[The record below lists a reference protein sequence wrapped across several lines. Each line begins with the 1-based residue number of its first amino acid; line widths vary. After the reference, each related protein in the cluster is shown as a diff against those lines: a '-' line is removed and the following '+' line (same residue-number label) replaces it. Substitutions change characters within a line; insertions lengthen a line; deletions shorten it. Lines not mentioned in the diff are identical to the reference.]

1 MDFEQ
6 LKTFANLSNSNNF
19 TRTAEEMNVV
29 QSTVTTRIKMLEEEV
44 GETLFLRRTR
54 NVELTDSGK
63 TFLTY
68 VTKTLEIMDEG
79 MKATRI
85 QSKFSE
91 SLVIGGMN
99 SLWETP
105 ILEQI
110 NQYQSSNPSTSL
122 RLITGHS
129 EDIIEKIR
137 YGLIDVGFVYNPL
150 YSSMFNVEVV
160 KEESILL
167 VGARQLVEKLSLLT
181 SKDLKDIPFIHYNWG
196 SDFSEWFEEEVG
208 KHETMPY
215 RVDHAGVALRLILNG
230 EGIGFVLESM
240 IRKYEENDLIS
251 RVSFNPKEIIPTRKV
266 YMVSTKRKKER
277 LNTFLQ
283 YMVVKNKEY

>member
-6 LKTFANLSNSNNF
+6 LKTFANLANSKNF

-29 QSTVTTRIKMLEEEV
+29 QSTVTTRIKMLEAEV

-54 NVELTDSGK
+54 NVELTDAGK
-63 TFLTY
+63 LFFSY
-68 VTKTLEIMDEG
+68 VIKTLEIMDEG
-79 MKATRI
+79 IKATRI
-85 QSKFSE
+85 QSKFSQ

-150 YSSMFNVEVV
+150 YTSMFNVEVI
-160 KEESILL
+160 KEEPISL
-167 VGARQLVEKLSLLT
+167 VGATQLVEKLGLLT
-181 SKDLKDIPFIHYNWG
+181 SNDLKDLPFIHYNWG
-196 SDFSEWFEEEVG
+196 SDFSEWFEEEIG

-215 RVDHAGVALRLILNG
+215 RVDHAGVALRLILSG

-240 IRKYEENDLIS
+240 IRKYEEDGRIS
-251 RVSFNPKEIIPTRKV
+251 RVRFIPKEIIPTRKV
-266 YMVSTKRKKER
+266 YMVSTKSKKER
-277 LNTFLQ
+277 LTTFLQ
-283 YMVVKNKEY
+283 YMVARNKEH